1 MIDPLSSLTHSTNA
15 SQLTGEMEVVGMMH
29 EYATTIDA
37 NGVKGYFTVEA
48 KTYESAKNKLKK
60 MFKELE
66 LPIEDFE
73 VERI

>member
-1 MIDPLSSLTHSTNA
+1 
-15 SQLTGEMEVVGMMH
+15 MMH

-48 KTYESAKNKLKK
+48 KTYESAKKKLKK
-60 MFKELE
+60 MFKELK